1 MKHLERL
8 LTDMILEVIEAYIRL
23 RNIFRD
29 KPKPSLLV
37 TNVLWCTN
45 SQWMDR
51 LVAYRQLELWTDR

>member
-37 TNVLWCTN
+37 INVLWCTN

-51 LVAYRQLELWTDR
+51 LVAYHQLELWTDR